1 VKEQTVKRRGAG
13 LIRFVSITLLT
24 LAAGLVT
31 DSSAFAEDFPTRV
44 ITIVVPY
51 EAGGGVDRVAR
62 LVAEHLQHTWKTSVI
77 VENRAGA
84 NGNIGS
90 DYVARADP
98 DGYTILYAPPGPLV
112 INKLLYPKLN
122 YDYDA
127 FVPISLLVMSPNA
140 LVVHPKVEAKTVPEL
155 IAYAKANPDRLN
167 YGSSGAGGTPH
178 LTAELLKMETG
189 TSFVHIPYRGTS
201 SLITNLLGGN
211 IDIAFSEISNVLE
224 HIRADKLRVLGLAG
238 EKRSPTLPDV
248 PTLAETL
255 PGFYSSTWTGLV
267 APPRTPPAIVQKFYN
282 ALADSFVNTDAV
294 QQMVKASQFEAVVS
308 TPEGLT
314 QHIAAERERWGKVI
328 RATGLRGQ

>member
-1 VKEQTVKRRGAG
+1 MKRRGGG
-13 LIRFVSITLLT
+13 LIRFVSTALVT
-24 LAAGLVT
+24 LATGLAAYG
-31 DSSAFAEDFPTRV
+31 SASAEDFPKRV

-62 LVAEHLQHTWKTSVI
+62 LMADHLQHTLKTSVI

-98 DGYTILYAPPGPLV
+98 DGYTLLYAPPGPLV
-112 INKLLYPKLN
+112 TNKLLYPKLN

-127 FVPISLLVMSPNA
+127 FVPISLVVMSPNA
-140 LVVHPKVEAKTVPEL
+140 LVVHPKVGAKTVPEL

-178 LTAELLKMETG
+178 LTAELLKLETG
-189 TSFVHIPYRGTS
+189 TSFVHVPYRGTS

-211 IDIAFSEISNVLE
+211 IDLAFSEISNVLE
-224 HIRADKLRVLGLAG
+224 HIRAGKLRALGLAG

-248 PTLAETL
+248 PTMAEML
-255 PGFYSSTWTGLV
+255 PGFYSGTWTGLV
-267 APPRTPPAIVQKFYN
+267 APPGTPPAIVQKIYG
-282 ALADSFVNTDAV
+282 ALASSFVNTDAV

-314 QHIAAERERWGKVI
+314 KHIAAERERWGRVI

>member
-1 VKEQTVKRRGAG
+1 VKEQAMKRQGGG
-13 LIRFVSITLLT
+13 LIRFVKTALVT
-24 LAAGLVT
+24 LAAGLVAY
-31 DSSAFAEDFPTRV
+31 SSASAQDFPKRV

-62 LVAEHLQHTWKTSVI
+62 LLAEHLQRTLKASVI

-98 DGYTILYAPPGPLV
+98 DGYTLLYAPPGPLV

-127 FVPISLLVMSPNA
+127 FVPISLVVMSPNA
-140 LVVHPKVEAKTVPEL
+140 LVVHPKVEANTVAEL

-189 TSFVHIPYRGTS
+189 ISIVHVPYRGTS

-224 HIRADKLRVLGLAG
+224 HIRAGKLRVLALAG

-248 PTLAETL
+248 PTMAETL
-255 PGFYSSTWTGLV
+255 PGFYSGTWTGLV
-267 APPRTPPAIVQKFYN
+267 APPGTPTAIVNKIYG
-282 ALADSFVNTDAV
+282 ALAGSFETTDAV

-314 QHIAAERERWGKVI
+314 KHIAAERERWGKVI
-328 RATGLRGQ
+328 RATGLKGQ

>member
-1 VKEQTVKRRGAG
+1 MKRRGGG
-13 LIRFVSITLLT
+13 LIRFVSTALVT
-24 LAAGLVT
+24 LAAGLVAHG
-31 DSSAFAEDFPTRV
+31 SASAEDFPKRV

-62 LVAEHLQHTWKTSVI
+62 LVADHLQHTLKTSVI

-98 DGYTILYAPPGPLV
+98 DGYTLLYAPPGPLV

-127 FVPISLLVMSPNA
+127 FVPISLVVMSPNA

-178 LTAELLKMETG
+178 LTAELLKLETG
-189 TSFVHIPYRGTS
+189 TSFVHVPYRGTS

-211 IDIAFSEISNVLE
+211 IDLAFSEISNVLE
-224 HIRADKLRVLGLAG
+224 HIRAGKLRVLGLAG

-248 PTLAETL
+248 PTMAETL
-255 PGFYSSTWTGLV
+255 PGFYSGTWTGLV
-267 APPRTPPAIVQKFYN
+267 APPRTPPAIVQKIYG
-282 ALADSFVNTDAV
+282 ALASSFVNTDAV

-314 QHIAAERERWGKVI
+314 KHIAAERERWGKVI